1 MAKRTANG
9 EVITGSDF
17 RRMVTGAYSE
27 FLLEYE
33 NLNQLDKR
41 LRPRHS
47 GWPGTDIL
55 RTMGAAVMALKDTSE
70 ESIGGLARRVASAAM
85 RALLVHTMAAKSGA
99 L

>member
-1 MAKRTANG
+1 MFVGKKVFFYYFANKGEESFSEEKFCGKKMLSAEARDMAKRRANG

-41 LRPRHS
+41 LRPQHS
-47 GWPGTDIL
+47 GWPGTDIQ
-55 RTMGAAVMALKDTSE
+55 
-70 ESIGGLARRVASAAM
+70 IG
-85 RALLVHTMAAKSGA
+85 RAHV
-99 L
+99 